1 MYKLLKPY
9 HRIIIINIPRSYFK
23 QQQSNNNSFPYDAL
37 EELKDG
43 KIISEKYNVEEISF
57 DYTPHII
64 IMSNNLPDDIE
75 KLSKDR
81 WNIY

>member
-23 QQQSNNNSFPYDAL
+23 QYSNSFPYDAL

-43 KIISEKYNVEEISF
+43 KIISEKYNIEEITF

-64 IMSNNLPDDIE
+64 IMSNDKPDLE